1 MSSPNNHVALSRA
14 LAAENLSFPVYAL
27 LNAVSD
33 HGGPMKIAG
42 ISLATG
48 YSYWAVRNQIRR
60 TSWFL
65 VGGDNKISL
74 TPDGSKKLKQVEVKL
89 SENENIGA

>member
-1 MSSPNNHVALSRA
+1 MSTETMCLNRA
-14 LAAENLSFPVYAL
+14 LAAENLSFPVYTL

-33 HGGPMKIAG
+33 HGGPMTITG

-60 TSWFL
+60 TPWFSSIG
-65 VGGDNKISL
+65 VGGHTAVVL
-74 TPDGSKKLKQVEVKL
+74 TEGGEDKLDRVRKRTAEDDL
-89 SENENIGA
+89 